1 MARLSRSA
9 SRKGRT
15 DADLSP
21 NDVTVEVDETN
32 GVFRL
37 RGKDSN
43 GNVIERTVSY
53 S

>member
-1 MARLSRSA
+1 
-9 SRKGRT
+9 
-15 DADLSP
+15 
-21 NDVTVEVDETN
+21 VTVEVDETN